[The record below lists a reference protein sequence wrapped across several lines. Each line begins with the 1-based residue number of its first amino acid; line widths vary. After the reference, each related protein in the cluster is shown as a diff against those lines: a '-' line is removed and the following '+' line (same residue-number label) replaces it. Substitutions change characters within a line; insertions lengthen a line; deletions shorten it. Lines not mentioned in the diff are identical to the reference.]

1 MLTTWKGRMIGV
13 DDMSWW
19 NLIKSHPR
27 LLELLGNKKEILV
40 KLSNESE
47 MLELWN
53 ASNPELQMQSR
64 SSRGLSN
71 YPIDTWFGLIKKVE
85 GKPVLGA
92 VGGYALRQGKEG
104 KKFAYIG
111 GIRGNRTKHFK
122 GDASGKIRVKY
133 LADLKGIPKIAGYTQ
148 MGKDAGFMSGEQ
160 PETHEV
166 IPDEVLNFFK
176 TSDRYDNRW
185 DIKKNDSWIVWV

>member
-1 MLTTWKGRMIGV
+1 
-13 DDMSWW
+13 MSWW

-40 KLSNESE
+40 KIESE
-47 MLELWN
+47 REVIELWN
-53 ASNPELQMQSR
+53 SSNPELTMINR
-64 SSRGLSN
+64 VRMGIPE

-92 VGGYALRQGKEG
+92 IGGYALRQGKGG

-111 GIRGNRTKHFK
+111 GVKGNRTKYFK
-122 GDASGKIRVKY
+122 GEATKIWEKIKV
-133 LADLKGIPKIAGYTQ
+133 LPELNGIPKIAGYTEI
-148 MGKDAGFMSGEQ
+148 GKKVGLMSSEQ

-166 IPDEVLNFFK
+166 IPDEVLTFFK
-176 TSDRYDNRW
+176 ESNRYDNRW
-185 DIKKNDSWIVWV
+185 DIKKNNSWVVWV